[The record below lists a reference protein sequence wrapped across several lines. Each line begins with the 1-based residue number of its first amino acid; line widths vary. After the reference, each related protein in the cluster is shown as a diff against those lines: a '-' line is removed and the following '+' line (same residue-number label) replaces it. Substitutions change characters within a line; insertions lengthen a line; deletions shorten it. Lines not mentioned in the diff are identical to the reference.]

1 MIYNH
6 IQMTITELLTYVVH
20 IQMTITELLT
30 YVVHVVW
37 VLGGFKMYIFQNLMQ
52 CSIHLNS

>member
-1 MIYNH
+1 
-6 IQMTITELLTYVVH
+6 MTITELLTYVVH

-37 VLGGFKMYIFQNLMQ
+37 VFGGFKMYIFQNLMQ
-52 CSIHLNS
+52 CSIQLNS